1 MQLQCNVNV
10 LHCCEHSGDCSSAR
24 SVGPCGHWWPLTR
37 PHTVSILS
45 WYRGAPHTGLTQGR
59 ASYWANAGAS
69 LTVSI
74 LPWCRGEPHTGLIR
88 GRASCEGLG
97 HGAGK
102 TQNQAE
108 PDPNA
113 TLLIF
118 ACRSFEH
125 KLMDW
130 LTNWHMDTL
139 WKLIKTWQGN
149 GRIWQIL
156 EATMEIAMC
165 DPPLSGRY
173 VTSAVCKVAV
183 DRVAF
188 LVGLTARRWH
198 SNQQSAAQNMMDT
211 ASHTI
216 ATHLSTRRRRSGFCH
231 KYVTISD
238 CLDSGLET
246 EVPWSSQKMSKVPHQ
261 QCTINLRPSPCD
273 RLVSRNKSG
282 IIVIPGLTFPQCQR
296 SVYTLQLSLS
306 GPE

>member
-45 WYRGAPHTGLTQGR
+45 WYRGAPHTGMTQGR

-139 WKLIKTWQGN
+139 WKLIKTWQANKAWTSPSGRPRRFPADISHVRTLCEFRIIREGN
-149 GRIWQIL
+149 L
-156 EATMEIAMC
+156 
-165 DPPLSGRY
+165 LSGTWRIIAKK
-173 VTSAVCKVAV
+173 TT
-183 DRVAF
+183 RLELF
-188 LVGLTARRWH
+188 H
-198 SNQQSAAQNMMDT
+198 SFKD
-211 ASHTI
+211 
-216 ATHLSTRRRRSGFCH
+216 
-231 KYVTISD
+231 
-238 CLDSGLET
+238 
-246 EVPWSSQKMSKVPHQ
+246 
-261 QCTINLRPSPCD
+261 
-273 RLVSRNKSG
+273 
-282 IIVIPGLTFPQCQR
+282 
-296 SVYTLQLSLS
+296 
-306 GPE
+306 